1 MRRSDREI
9 DLELL
14 SADELWDMHQKVTA
28 MLTAKIKAQKK
39 VLEHRLVQ
47 VNAQLR
53 VK

>member
-1 MRRSDREI
+1 MRST
-9 DLELL
+9 L
-14 SADELWDMHQKVTA
+14 SYCQLDELWDMHQKVTA